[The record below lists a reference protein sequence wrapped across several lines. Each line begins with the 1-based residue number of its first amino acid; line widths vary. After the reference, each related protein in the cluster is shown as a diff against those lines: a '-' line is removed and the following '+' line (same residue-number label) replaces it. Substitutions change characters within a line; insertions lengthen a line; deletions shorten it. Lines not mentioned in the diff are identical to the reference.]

1 MQVILQNKEAFKAVL
16 SDYRPSDE
24 ARRLLAGMNL
34 VILQGISGS
43 GRNTIIDYLVQT
55 GAFHQILSDT
65 TRPPKL
71 RNGVMEQHGVQYY
84 FRKEEDLLND
94 LAQGMFLEAELIH
107 DQQVSGIS
115 VRELMRA
122 VESGKTPINEVA
134 REGVMNIRR
143 AKPDTTFIF
152 VVPPSYDVW
161 LQRLTEREVMS
172 EAELANRKN
181 SAVHE
186 IEAAFDA
193 PDFHFLVNDQLEHAA
208 KAIQRVV
215 AGEAMSDEDRQGRQV
230 AQTILENLKS

>member
-1 MQVILQNKEAFKAVL
+1 MQVILRNKEAFKAVL
-16 SDYRPSDE
+16 RDYRPSDE
-24 ARRLLAGMNL
+24 ARHLLAGMNL

-55 GAFHQILSDT
+55 DAFHQILSDT

-161 LQRLTEREVMS
+161 LQRLTKREVMS
-172 EAELANRKN
+172 EAELANRKH

-215 AGEAMSDEDRQGRQV
+215 AGETMSDEDRQGRQV